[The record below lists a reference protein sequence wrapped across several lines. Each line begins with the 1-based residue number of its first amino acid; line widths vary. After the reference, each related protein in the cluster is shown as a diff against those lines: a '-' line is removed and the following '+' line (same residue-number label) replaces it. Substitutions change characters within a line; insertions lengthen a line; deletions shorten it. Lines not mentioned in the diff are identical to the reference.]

1 MTTLSRVL
9 PALAGLL
16 LSCLIVAPAT
26 AQSLGG
32 HAITDLPEGLCPP
45 EWESVF
51 GAQAGVGNSG
61 SDAFVFCSAVFDDG
75 LGDGPVLYVGGD
87 FTTAGG
93 RLASNIARW
102 DGSEWSE
109 PPGGGVNQR
118 IYGMAVHDDG
128 TGPALYLGGQFTD
141 AGGVPV
147 GYLAR
152 WDGTSYTE
160 VDGGVNAAV
169 NRVRLIVDG
178 TVEYLAIGGSFTL
191 ADGVTANRAALYIG
205 ASLVPFG
212 DGFDGEVNDFAVYL
226 GAIYAGGNFDASG
239 ATPLSN
245 LARWTGSAWVDVD
258 DGTSDRVLSLAAI
271 DSGALQG
278 LYVGGQF
285 NEVGPAALATGSLA
299 RWQGGTW
306 SMLGV
311 TVGSRVEELL
321 VWDDGG
327 GQDLYAAG
335 HISFLG
341 GWVDDRNVVR
351 WDGFNWS
358 YLDIGTNQQ
367 AFSLTVHDD
376 GSGESLW
383 AGGEFTLAGV
393 KGCNGIARYDGSA
406 WWPVGGVGLND
417 AVRALCASDLIEGA
431 PTLYV
436 AGDFAVPGTT
446 QDRGVAAWSDGAW
459 EALGAIVNDYSDV
472 HALAV
477 FDDGSGPS
485 LYAGGTFVTIGG
497 VSVDRIARYFE
508 GDWWPLGSG
517 LDSWCYSLEVWDDGS
532 GPALYVGG
540 TFSTAGGVPA
550 EGIARWN
557 GTSFS
562 ALGDG
567 LEPGFVNDMMAWDD
581 GTGEALYAT
590 GSFDFS
596 GSTPVNGIARWDGS
610 AWSPLAGGL
619 TTSSGSFPGEGH
631 ALEVFD
637 DGSGPALYVGGSF
650 TAADL
655 VPDTVR
661 LARWDGAAWSSV
673 TSDDIEGVV
682 RSLAVFDDTTGCS
695 LYVGG
700 LFTEIEDVPYAKIAR
715 WGSGGWSP
723 VGLGVSVTASSISGS
738 HGVFD
743 MTIFDEGEGDG
754 PRLMVGGEFSTV
766 PDLLP
771 QGASH
776 LASWTGCWDDVNN
789 WVDLGFATEGT
800 FGFPLLTGS
809 GSLSCGSVNEV
820 NLTNAVPDELAGL
833 FISVASTPTAFAGG
847 TLIPVPWI
855 EPILIIPSGISGA
868 IPISF
873 VMPPGVPS
881 GSEIFVQWAIQDSF
895 PTSGIA
901 LSNALRGD
909 VP

>member
-1 MTTLSRVL
+1 MTTLARVL

-16 LSCLIVAPAT
+16 LSSLIAAPAQ

-51 GAQAGVGNSG
+51 GAQPGVGNSG
-61 SDAFVFCSAVFDDG
+61 SDAFVLCSAVFDDG

-109 PPGGGVNQR
+109 PGGGVDQR

-128 TGPALYLGGQFTD
+128 TGPALYLGGQFTN

-160 VDGGVNAAV
+160 VDGGVNSIV

-191 ADGVTANRAALYIG
+191 ADGVTANRAALYLG
-205 ASLVPFG
+205 ASLIPFG

-226 GAIYAGGNFDASG
+226 DAIYAGGDFDASG

-258 DGTSDRVLSLAAI
+258 SGTSDRVLSLAAI
-271 DSGALQG
+271 DTGPLQG

-285 NEVGPAALATGSLA
+285 NDVGPTALATGSIA
-299 RWQGGTW
+299 RWQGGSW

-327 GQDLYAAG
+327 GTDLYVAG

-341 GWVDDRNVVR
+341 GYVDDRNVVR
-351 WDGFNWS
+351 WDGVNWS

-367 AFSLTVHDD
+367 AFSLSVHDD

-393 KGCNGIARYDGSA
+393 KGCNGIARFDGSA
-406 WWPVGGVGLND
+406 WWPVGGVGLNE
-417 AVRALCASDLIEGA
+417 AVRTLCASDLIEGA

-459 EALGAIVNDYSDV
+459 EALGSIVNDYSDV

-477 FDDGSGPS
+477 FDDGGGPS
-485 LYAGGTFVTIGG
+485 LFAGGTFVTIDG
-497 VSVDRIARYFE
+497 VTVNRIARYFE

-517 LDSWCYSLEVWDDGS
+517 LDSWCYS
-532 GPALYVGG
+532 
-540 TFSTAGGVPA
+540 
-550 EGIARWN
+550 
-557 GTSFS
+557 
-562 ALGDG
+562 
-567 LEPGFVNDMMAWDD
+567 
-581 GTGEALYAT
+581 
-590 GSFDFS
+590 
-596 GSTPVNGIARWDGS
+596 
-610 AWSPLAGGL
+610 
-619 TTSSGSFPGEGH
+619 
-631 ALEVFD
+631 LEVFD

-673 TSDDIEGVV
+673 TSDYIEGQVHE
-682 RSLAVFDDTTGCS
+682 LAVFDDTTGCS

-700 LFTEIEDVPYAKIAR
+700 QFTEIEDVPYAKIAR
-715 WGSGGWSP
+715 WGGGGWAP
-723 VGLGVSVTASSISGS
+723 VGLGVGVSAPFLSGS
-738 HGVFD
+738 HGVKA
-743 MTIFDEGEGDG
+743 MTVFDEGEGEG

-766 PDLLP
+766 LDLLP

-776 LASWTGCWDDVNN
+776 LVSWTGCWDDVNN
-789 WVDLGFATEGT
+789 WTDLGFATEGT

-809 GSLSCGSVNEV
+809 GSLSCGSLNEV

-833 FISVASTPTAFAGG
+833 FLSVASTPTPFAGG